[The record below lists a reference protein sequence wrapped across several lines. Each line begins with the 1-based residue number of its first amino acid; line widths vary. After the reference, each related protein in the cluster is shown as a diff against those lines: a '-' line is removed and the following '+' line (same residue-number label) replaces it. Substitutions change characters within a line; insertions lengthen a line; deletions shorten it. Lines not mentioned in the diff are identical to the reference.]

1 MEQAKKLNKLLT
13 RENKVCRM
21 VVSQFVSES
30 VNSHTY
36 PGHKRSELLTRQ
48 LVNMLRETLVRYRNN
63 LYQQP
68 RVNYSKYKERMVT
81 MGTRQSSKYSS

>member
-1 MEQAKKLNKLLT
+1 MEQVKKLNKLLT

-48 LVNMLRETLVRYRNN
+48 LVNMLREN
-63 LYQQP
+63 
-68 RVNYSKYKERMVT
+68 
-81 MGTRQSSKYSS
+81 TRKIPEQSLPTATGKLF